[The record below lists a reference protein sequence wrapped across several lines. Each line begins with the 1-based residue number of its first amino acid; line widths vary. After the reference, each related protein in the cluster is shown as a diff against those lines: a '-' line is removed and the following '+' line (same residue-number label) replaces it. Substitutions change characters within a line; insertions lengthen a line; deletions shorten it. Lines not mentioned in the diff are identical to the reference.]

1 MKIYALLTDLFSPD
15 EKAGSL
21 LPVSHMYEGFTWVEF
36 SSGAKLHVWTDV
48 LISSE
53 SGFNSKT
60 VSEPRQW
67 WKSQI
72 LQDFL
77 EIN

>member
-1 MKIYALLTDLFSPD
+1 MKIQYYALLTDLFSPD

-21 LPVSHMYEGFTWVEF
+21 LSVLHMYEGFTWVEF

-53 SGFNSKT
+53 SIFSWKT
-60 VSEPRQW
+60 VSEPRQ
-67 WKSQI
+67 S
-72 LQDFL
+72 
-77 EIN
+77 